1 MPPSFY
7 YQQQTIS
14 AIRVCQS
21 MIGEIKIE
29 DWNPQT
35 YQYRI
40 TVEDDIK
47 IVISCNRGGN
57 PFPPQYCSQIHW
69 GWESIERTSW
79 KLIFYCLGG
88 LLETLS
94 TQEYKWEFSER
105 VFTCRS
111 SDKIQSTRKKC
122 NWLVN
127 CVALIVCLWSVFDGV
142 VISLIFSSSI
152 NHSASWMFH
161 TNFEGICKTWVLRFN
176 ISYNGW
182 VL

>member
-47 IVISCNRGGN
+47 D
-57 PFPPQYCSQIHW
+57 YH
-69 GWESIERTSW
+69 
-79 KLIFYCLGG
+79 
-88 LLETLS
+88 
-94 TQEYKWEFSER
+94 
-105 VFTCRS
+105 
-111 SDKIQSTRKKC
+111 
-122 NWLVN
+122 
-127 CVALIVCLWSVFDGV
+127 
-142 VISLIFSSSI
+142 
-152 NHSASWMFH
+152 
-161 TNFEGICKTWVLRFN
+161 
-176 ISYNGW
+176 
-182 VL
+182 